1 MASEDD
7 VGDSPEKGPS
17 STAGIRFT
25 FLSGVEA
32 LQGEQRLP
40 LGPPQRRAVLCALA
54 FRRRQWVSTQS
65 LLAALYE
72 GSAPASGAGVIQT
85 HVAGLRRVLEPERR
99 PRAAGTVLLSGHGG
113 YQLRVEDDQTDLG
126 EFEHLVVE
134 GKRAHEHS
142 EWEKAERLYARALRL
157 YHGEPLAGIPGPYA
171 AMWRAT
177 LTERRLAV
185 LEDGL
190 DVAIALGRHDSV
202 IDRLRVLTTEHPL
215 RERPRALLMR
225 ALHLAGRQSDALEVY
240 ARTRRLLIDEL
251 GVDPGHELRALHG
264 RILSGSPSDRYEEA
278 SPVIV
283 TAAAPAVLPTAPKP
297 SVGAAPLAERED
309 QLAAIM
315 TLVERA
321 AVGEG
326 GLALVSGIY
335 GHGKSRF
342 LDEVARL
349 VPAARRLSMPRTPS
363 VGDAPLGLLNAILGG
378 IGLVAGDDRADSSA
392 LQAHATDHRLAE
404 QVITLLVDSAA
415 GAPLVLLVDDVLCV
429 DERSM
434 KVLTLVAQRLRAT
447 RALMVL
453 AVEDR
458 PWDPEAYRRTLD
470 LGNVAS
476 ASLHLGRLTE
486 SGIAELVAARVD
498 APHPQEFTRSVHEAT
513 AGIPKLVVALIADL
527 CALPGADLSRVPEH
541 TPDVRFKRAM
551 ALMLDNYTDN
561 RALLLRAIAVLHEY
575 RPTPGV
581 LAAVC
586 RETVATV
593 QDRCER
599 LTAIG
604 ILSTAAP
611 ARFRHPLVPNTLRWL
626 CSPDED
632 IQLRLA
638 AARHSLSSEHS
649 VRQAARYLDVLT
661 GTQWSAWT
669 TVLVDAADE
678 CLRQHAVQEALHH
691 LQAALRI
698 AGPDQRAAVLV
709 QLGQL
714 ELWLNPTASL
724 THLHEA
730 LEDQRAARR
739 KPTALIPLAWTMAS
753 SRHAGAALA
762 LMDEVIAETEQRDP
776 ASAEGARASAWMVA
790 ALTPDSWAAFIERL
804 RAERTAGNGADDL
817 VADAV
822 LTWEDTYQVRYSA
835 AEAMSRF
842 PAECHKDGGW
852 EELPREVVGIL
863 THIAKW
869 SGQFALAGQL
879 SDLHEDRYFG
889 TLDIYR
895 RIMRSEVHMRGG
907 DYRQALETCAPV
919 AGLSLEQ
926 VPRRPAA
933 LVAQYAQALLGLGRV
948 DEAEEWLDGA
958 TEHANTETWE
968 LAVVKWVRGLLH
980 SARGQA
986 HQAAACFLDCG
997 RRNAA
1002 WSLHNP
1008 GYLAWRSSAAM
1019 ELLKTGERERARELA
1034 AAELALA
1041 QRWDTPVTLGRA
1053 WRAVA
1058 LASSDDSTLPLLE
1071 LAVGHLRRSEGV
1083 TELIATLIDLA
1094 RACADHNDHGRSREL
1109 LLEARALSE
1118 PRGLALF
1125 TAEIDSDLQGLP
1137 AVG

>member
-1 MASEDD
+1 M
-7 VGDSPEKGPS
+7 GDSPEKSPS
-17 STAGIRFT
+17 SIAEVRFT

-32 LQGEQRLP
+32 LRGDRRLP

-72 GSAPASGAGVIQT
+72 DSAPASGVGVIQT

-99 PRAAGTVLLSGHGG
+99 PRSAGTVLLSGHGG
-113 YQLRVEDDQTDLG
+113 YQLRIEDDQTDLG
-126 EFEHLVVE
+126 EFEHMVAE
-134 GKRAHEHS
+134 GNHAREHS
-142 EWEKAERLYARALRL
+142 EWQKAEQLYDRALRL
-157 YHGEPLAGIPGPYA
+157 YRGEPLAGIPGPYA

-185 LEDGL
+185 LEDSL
-190 DVAIALGRHDSV
+190 DIEIALARHDSV
-202 IDRLRVLTTEHPL
+202 IDRLRVLTAEHPL

-240 ARTRRLLIDEL
+240 TRTRRLLIDEL
-251 GVDPGHELRALHG
+251 GVDPGPELRALHS
-264 RILSGSPSDRYEEA
+264 RILSGPPSGMYEEA
-278 SPVIV
+278 SPVTV
-283 TAAAPAVLPTAPKP
+283 TAMAPAVLPPAPKP
-297 SVGAAPLAERED
+297 STEATPLVERED
-309 QLAAIM
+309 QLAAIV
-315 TLVERA
+315 TLAERA
-321 AVGEG
+321 ATAEG

-342 LDEVARL
+342 LDEAARL
-349 VPAARRLSMPRTPS
+349 VPAARRLNLPRTPS
-363 VGDAPLGLLNAILGG
+363 VGDVPLGLLNAILGG
-378 IGLVAGDDRADSSA
+378 LGHKAGDDLVDSSA
-392 LQAHATDHRLAE
+392 LQDRVTDHRLAE
-404 QVITLLVDSAA
+404 QMAALLVDSAA
-415 GAPLVLLVDDVLCV
+415 GAPLVLLVDDVLCI

-434 KVLTLVAQRLRAT
+434 QILTLVAQRLRAT
-447 RALMVL
+447 RVLLVL

-470 LGNVAS
+470 LGNVSS
-476 ASLHLGRLTE
+476 ATLHLGRLTR
-486 SGIAELVAARVD
+486 SGIAELAAARVD
-498 APHPQEFTRSVHEAT
+498 APHLQEFARSVHEAT

-527 CALPGADLSRVPEH
+527 CALPDADLRRVPEH

-551 ALMLDNYTDN
+551 ALMLDNYTDD
-561 RALLLRAIAVLHEY
+561 RALLLRAIAVLHEFQ
-575 RPTPGV
+575 PTPHV
-581 LAAVC
+581 LAEVCKEAVA
-586 RETVATV
+586 EIQA
-593 QDRCER
+593 RCER

-604 ILSTAAP
+604 ILSTADP

-632 IQLRLA
+632 SRLRVA
-638 AARHSLSSEHS
+638 AARYSLSSGHS
-649 VRQAARYLDVLT
+649 ARQAARYLDALT
-661 GTQWSAWT
+661 GTHWSSWT

-678 CLRQHAVQEALHH
+678 CLRQHAVREALHH

-698 AGPDQRAAVLV
+698 AGHDQRAAVLV

-714 ELWLNPTASL
+714 ELWVNPTASL

-730 LEDQRAARR
+730 LEEQRAARR
-739 KPTALIPLAWTMAS
+739 APTALIPLAWTMAS
-753 SRHAGAALA
+753 NRRGGAALT
-762 LMDEVIAETEQRDP
+762 LMDEVIAETEPRDP
-776 ASAEGARASAWMVA
+776 AAAEAARASAWMVA
-790 ALTPDSWAAFIERL
+790 ALTPESWAVHIERL
-804 RAERTAGNGADDL
+804 RAARASGDRADDL
-817 VADAV
+817 VTNAV

-842 PAECHKDGGW
+842 PAECHQDGAW
-852 EELPREVVGIL
+852 EKLPREVVGIL

-869 SGQFALAGQL
+869 AGQFALAGQL

-889 TLDIYR
+889 TMDIYR

-907 DYRQALETCAPV
+907 DYRRALETCAPV

-933 LVAQYAQALLGLGRV
+933 LVAQYAQALLGLGQA
-948 DEAEEWLDGA
+948 DEAEKWLDSA

-968 LAVVKWVRGLLH
+968 LPVVKWVRGLLH

-986 HQAAACFLDCG
+986 HQAAACFVDCG

-1002 WSLHNP
+1002 WGLHNP

-1041 QRWDTPVTLGRA
+1041 QRWDTAVSLGRA

-1058 LASSDDSTLPLLE
+1058 LTSGDDSTLPLLE
-1071 LAVGHLRRSEGV
+1071 RAVGHLRGSEAV
-1083 TELIATLIDLA
+1083 TELIAALIDLA
-1094 RACADHNDHGRSREL
+1094 RARADQDDHRQAREL

-1125 TAEIDSDLQGLP
+1125 TAEIDRILRDLP
-1137 AVG
+1137 RVD